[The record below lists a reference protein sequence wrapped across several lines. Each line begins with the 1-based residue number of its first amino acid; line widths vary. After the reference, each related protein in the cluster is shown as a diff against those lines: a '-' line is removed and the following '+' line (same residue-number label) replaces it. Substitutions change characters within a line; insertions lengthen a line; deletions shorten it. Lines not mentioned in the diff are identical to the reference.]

1 MATQD
6 SILCNV
12 ACVVSWC
19 HTGVVDMK
27 STRTADL
34 TGAITANVYMLLVIA
49 LLSARI
55 AGLLELASWIG
66 LTSFLVVIPLAY
78 LFVTGLRTN
87 RRSIYFVWLGLM
99 ILFALVELTIDHI
112 LELDFRSTQ
121 WAVILYV
128 MFFFGATGGMIG
140 LAAQAGRRWV
150 TVTSL
155 IFLVMAAL
163 AFIQRAITGL

>member
-1 MATQD
+1 M
-6 SILCNV
+6 N
-12 ACVVSWC
+12 
-19 HTGVVDMK
+19 

-49 LLSARI
+49 LFAARMT
-55 AGLLELASWIG
+55 GRLELASCLG
-66 LTSFLVVIPLAY
+66 LASFLVVIPLVY

-87 RRSIYFVWLGLM
+87 RRPIYFVWLGLM
-99 ILFALVELTIDHI
+99 FLFALVELIIDHI

-155 IFLVMAAL
+155 VFLVMAAL
-163 AFIQRAITGL
+163 AFIQRAMTGL